1 MFRSKKKVVH
11 SYPNILT
18 PDQIPKFF
26 IPPKL
31 SPALV
36 RAGYGRTGMEK
47 RHEGLKPS
55 PKALLKSAHR
65 HVIQVEDVEGEM
77 EAPDPV
83 TQGPFSAPL
92 MGGLYLS
99 ESPNTRR
106 RESLFHERCQTHGP
120 CEMASLSP
128 LDGSTRPSWRNSTSD
143 LELHQVSLGAMDS
156 DTTSSADSSPFS
168 SPLLTRSMAGSLVGQ
183 VYDKQRQFGRPLSSK
198 ALDRTSSL
206 STEETSSADTSP
218 YVTRRDSQRG
228 LGLSMV
234 HLVPPPVFHL
244 DFICCKERLTK
255 ETEVLID
262 KGGLLRLSAEYI
274 KEMGRLRVK
283 LVSAENLYP
292 PYQDPKNISCCA
304 VMCLQPGKQQK
315 QKSTVIRRSR
325 NPIFNED
332 FFYEGVEKSELDT
345 RSLRV
350 KVVNQGSGMRRDQ
363 LLGHT
368 ELRLCS
374 ILPPS

>member
-1 MFRSKKKVVH
+1 MFCSKKKVAH

-36 RAGYGRTGMEK
+36 RAGHGRTGMEM
-47 RHEGLKPS
+47 RHEGFKPS

-77 EAPDPV
+77 EASDPV
-83 TQGPFSAPL
+83 THGPFSAPL

-106 RESLFHERCQTHGP
+106 RESLFHERCPTHGP
-120 CEMASLSP
+120 SEMTS
-128 LDGSTRPSWRNSTSD
+128 LDGSTTPSWRNSTSD
-143 LELHQVSLGAMDS
+143 LGVHQVSLGAMDS
-156 DTTSSADSSPFS
+156 DTTSSADSSPFN

-183 VYDKQRQFGRPLSSK
+183 VYDKQRLFGRPLSSK
-198 ALDRTSSL
+198 ALDRTNSL

-218 YVTRRDSQRG
+218 FVTRRDSQRG

-234 HLVPPPVFHL
+234 HLVPPQVFHL
-244 DFICCKERLTK
+244 DFICCQERLTK
-255 ETEVLID
+255 ETEILMD
-262 KGGLLRLSAEYI
+262 KGGLLRLSAEHI

-304 VMCLQPGKQQK
+304 VMSLQPGKQQK

-332 FFYEGVEKSELDT
+332 FFFEGVEKSELDSK
-345 RSLRV
+345 SLRV
-350 KVVNQGSGMRRDQ
+350 KIVNQGSGMRRDQ
-363 LLGHT
+363 LLGQT

-374 ILPPS
+374 ILPP

>member
-18 PDQIPKFF
+18 PEQIPKFF

-31 SPALV
+31 SPAPA
-36 RAGYGRTGMEK
+36 RAGHGRAGP
-47 RHEGLKPS
+47 EGFKPS

-65 HVIQVEDVEGEM
+65 HVIQVEDVES
-77 EAPDPV
+77 EASEPATPV
-83 TQGPFSAPL
+83 PLTAPL

-106 RESLFHERCQTHGP
+106 RESLFHERCPTHGP

-128 LDGSTRPSWRNSTSD
+128 LDGTTSPSWRNSSSD
-143 LELHQVSLGAMDS
+143 LGVHQVPLGAMDS

-183 VYDKQRQFGRPLSSK
+183 VYDKQRLLGRTLGSK
-198 ALDRTSSL
+198 ALDRTNSL

-218 YVTRRDSQRG
+218 FVSRRESQRG
-228 LGLSMV
+228 LGVSMV

-244 DFICCKERLTK
+244 DFICCQERLTK
-255 ETEVLID
+255 ETEVMMD
-262 KGGLLRLSAEYI
+262 QGGLLRLSAEHI

-292 PYQDPKNISCCA
+292 PYQDPKSISCCA
-304 VMCLQPGKQQK
+304 VMALQPGKQQK

-332 FFYEGVEKSELDT
+332 FFFEGVERAELGS

-363 LLGHT
+363 LLGHI
-368 ELRLCS
+368 ELRLAN
-374 ILPPS
+374 ILPP